1 MVCGDG
7 IPFLLGSSATGFL
20 LLFVLMDNTSS
31 STSTSCTTRCF
42 QGSFASS
49 SSSSSSSSRRSFF
62 DCQNGPFAD
71 QLLQHTRIFFLSLGN
86 PDTDSVLA
94 ICLNKIVIV
103 AVTATVA
110 VTAGRQ
116 HVVISF
122 RSDLSSRTLQSLQ
135 GCTFQDFAQSL
146 FLVVFDS

>member
-7 IPFLLGSSATGFL
+7 IPFLLGSSASGFL

-31 STSTSCTTRCF
+31 STSTSTSCTTRCF
-42 QGSFASS
+42 QGSFATSSSGTSS
-49 SSSSSSSSRRSFF
+49 SSHRSFF

-86 PDTDSVLA
+86 PDTDIVLA

-110 VTAGRQ
+110 VTAGRK
-116 HVVISF
+116 HAVISF
-122 RSDLSSRTLQSLQ
+122 RSDLSPQSL
-135 GCTFQDFAQSL
+135 
-146 FLVVFDS
+146 